1 MNHHYRPTVVL
12 GRLPLGFDFYEEML
26 MAFVSV
32 DVKKLIEKKY
42 RYSDYLLRSMT
53 TAVLLSMTIM
63 REEFPSKSIIL
74 REYLGSKMY
83 GWLTDDRVNM
93 LLDQI
98 SASGEF
104 RMHISSLLRTFDIID
119 FSQSAFTAEDVKKM
133 RGMLLRASS
142 IAKKFTGK
150 EDDFN
155 SEWELKWS

>member
-12 GRLPLGFDFYEEML
+12 GRLQLGFDFYEEML

-42 RYSDYLLRSMT
+42 LYSDYLLRSMT

-63 REEFPSKSIIL
+63 REEFPAKSIIL
-74 REYLGSKMY
+74 HEYLGSKIY
-83 GWLTDDRVNM
+83 GWLTEDRVDM

-104 RMHISSLLRTFDIID
+104 RMHIRNLLKTFDIID
-119 FSQSAFTAEDVKKM
+119 FSQSAFTAEDVKNM
-133 RGMLLRASS
+133 RRMLLRASS
-142 IAKKFTGK
+142 IARKFTGK
-150 EDDFN
+150 EDDSN
-155 SEWELKWS
+155 SEWELKWG